1 MDNDARSRL
10 IPLHGDPSPAAP
22 RHELFAELA
31 LPVLDDLYRLAC
43 RLEQDPE
50 RARDLLQQAL
60 LVGLRK
66 LHQLAAPGSFRAWAA
81 RIVRGVFL
89 NSRRGAREQ
98 PLAESNLGGNTWPG
112 EPPLDPEERFLA
124 RRRAAAL
131 AAALDEL
138 PREQRVAILLVDVQG
153 FTYAEAAAAL
163 EVPPGTVASR
173 VVRGRHALRRRLRPI
188 LEGARNDD

>member
-1 MDNDARSRL
+1 MDDDTGSGL
-10 IPLHGDPSPAAP
+10 IPVKGEPSPPGP

-43 RLEQDPE
+43 RLERDPD
-50 RARDLLQQAL
+50 RARDLLQEAL

-66 LHQLAAPGSFRAWAA
+66 LHQLKAHGSFRAWAA

-89 NSRRGAREQ
+89 NSRRGPREE
-98 PLAESNLGGNTWPG
+98 PLGERDLSGSVWPE
-112 EPPLDPEERFLA
+112 EPPLGPEERFLA
-124 RRRAAAL
+124 RRRAAAI
-131 AAALDEL
+131 ASALDEL
-138 PREQRVAILLVDVQG
+138 PREQRVAILLVDLQG

-163 EVPPGTVASR
+163 EAPPGTVASW

-188 LEGARNDD
+188 LEGARDDD